1 MHQMYK
7 MRQLLKKLVNLG
19 ASNSVIVASQVKNR
33 HPGTVSYRFASRL
46 VNPCLYLDVKVFGK
60 LLRAL
65 LDSCASRTIIGK
77 NGLLFLE
84 KFPTRANTVHNHY
97 VETADGQRHLISG
110 VVYLPISLEGK
121 TKDLQV
127 LVVPN
132 LEQTLILGV
141 DFWDGMHN
149 RRSPSYLGIL

>member
-19 ASNSVIVASQVKNR
+19 ASNSVIVASQVNIK
-33 HPGTVSYRFASRL
+33 HPGTVSYRFASRRA
-46 VNPCLYLDVKVFGK
+46 NPCLYLDIKVFEK

-65 LDSCASRTIIGK
+65 LDSCASRTKLGK

-97 VETADGQRHLISG
+97 VETADGRG
-110 VVYLPISLEGK
+110 R
-121 TKDLQV
+121 T
-127 LVVPN
+127 
-132 LEQTLILGV
+132 
-141 DFWDGMHN
+141 
-149 RRSPSYLGIL
+149 